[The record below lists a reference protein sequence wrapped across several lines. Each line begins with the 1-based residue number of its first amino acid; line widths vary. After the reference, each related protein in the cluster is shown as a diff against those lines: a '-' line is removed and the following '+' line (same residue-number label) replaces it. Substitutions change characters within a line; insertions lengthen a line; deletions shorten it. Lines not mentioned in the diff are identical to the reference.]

1 MNISAAERRTEG
13 ITDGAV
19 DGVTAALQTEADA
32 DAADADCDGMAVF
45 TNTFFTAC
53 QVKDLEGWSR
63 DPAPYIV

>member
-45 TNTFFTAC
+45 TNTFLQLVRSRTW
-53 QVKDLEGWSR
+53 KDGAGTPPL
-63 DPAPYIV
+63 I